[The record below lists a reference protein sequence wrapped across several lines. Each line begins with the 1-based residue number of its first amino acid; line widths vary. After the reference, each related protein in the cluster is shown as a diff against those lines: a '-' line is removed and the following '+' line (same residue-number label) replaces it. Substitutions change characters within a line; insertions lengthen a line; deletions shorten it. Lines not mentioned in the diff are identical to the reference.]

1 MKPWIKPWIKP
12 SVFVACLLPLVWL
25 TFAVLTDNLGANPI
39 EALTRETGEWTLR
52 WLLITLCMTPL
63 RKATGWNWPIRIR
76 RMLGLFA
83 FFYVCV
89 HLSTYLWLD
98 QFFDWGE
105 IGRDILKRPFIAV
118 GMLAFVLLVPLAV
131 TSTNAMMRRLGR
143 NWARLHQLVYV
154 IPALGVLHFWWLV
167 KADVREPL
175 IYALLYLLLMLLRWR
190 PVTLRL
196 SARGQISNLSPSRVN
211 SP

>member
-1 MKPWIKPWIKP
+1 MKPWIKPT
-12 SVFVACLLPLVWL
+12 VFVLCLLPLAWL
-25 TFAVLTDNLGANPI
+25 VFALLSDRLGANPI

-52 WLLITLCMTPL
+52 FLLITLCMTPL
-63 RKATGWNWPIRIR
+63 RKAKGWRWPIRIR

-83 FFYVCV
+83 FFYGCM
-89 HLSTYLWLD
+89 HLTTYLWLD

-105 IGRDILKRPFIAV
+105 IGRDILKRPFITV

-175 IYALLYLLLMLLRWR
+175 VYALLFLALMLLRWK
-190 PVTLRL
+190 PVSLRFGRGL
-196 SARGQISNLSPSRVN
+196 RTDRGQISNLSP
-211 SP
+211 

>member
-1 MKPWIKPWIKP
+1 MKPWIKP
-12 SVFVACLLPLVWL
+12 SVFVLCLLPLGWL
-25 TFAVLTDNLGANPI
+25 IFALLSDRLGANPI

-63 RKATGWNWPIRIR
+63 RKATGWRWPIRIR

-83 FFYVCV
+83 FFYGCM
-89 HLSTYLWLD
+89 HLTTYLWLD

-105 IGRDILKRPFIAV
+105 IGRDILKRPFITV
-118 GMLAFVLLVPLAV
+118 GMLAFVLLVPLVV

-167 KADVREPL
+167 KADVREPF
-175 IYALLYLLLMLLRWR
+175 IYALLFLALMLLRWK
-190 PVTLRL
+190 PVSLRFGRGL
-196 SARGQISNLSPSRVN
+196 RTDRGQISNLSP
-211 SP
+211 

>member
-1 MKPWIKPWIKP
+1 MKPWIKPT
-12 SVFVACLLPLVWL
+12 VFVLCLLPLAWL
-25 TFAVLTDNLGANPI
+25 VFALLADRLGANPI

-63 RKATGWNWPIRIR
+63 RKATRWIWPIRIR

-105 IGRDILKRPFIAV
+105 IGRDILKRPFITV
-118 GMLAFVLLVPLAV
+118 GMLGFVLLVPLAA

-143 NWARLHQLVYV
+143 NWTRLHRLAYV
-154 IPALGVLHFWWLV
+154 VPALGVLHFWWLV
-167 KADVREPL
+167 KADVRTPFV
-175 IYALLYLLLMLLRWR
+175 YALLFVVLMLLRWK
-190 PVTLRL
+190 PVSLRG
-196 SARGQISNLSPSRVN
+196 SNRGQISNLSP
-211 SP
+211 